1 MVKNIES
8 KIMKT
13 DEEKNNVIE
22 ELKVIEVQP
31 IEEVITPDVY
41 EVILIKSK
49 NSDCYYITYK
59 KNSKQRLC
67 QYLQSYIKRYHNYM
81 NQKCKK
87 WSGLLK
93 LISLNNLTI
102 EQLQKY
108 DNLDDTIT
116 FIEDY
121 IKNNLNNCED
131 IEKVDIPKI
140 DKITT
145 ELVKK
150 PVLTIEEEKSVR
162 SNTLKNTIT
171 KIRKKLK
178 QNQSSK
184 QKFTIRRIPNLAK
197 SINDYDMEKSK
208 NNSKNFMTLRR
219 SYKFLVIV
227 LRYINYVSYAIFI

>member
-1 MVKNIES
+1 
-8 KIMKT
+8 
-13 DEEKNNVIE
+13 
-22 ELKVIEVQP
+22 
-31 IEEVITPDVY
+31 
-41 EVILIKSK
+41 
-49 NSDCYYITYK
+49 
-59 KNSKQRLC
+59 
-67 QYLQSYIKRYHNYM
+67 M

-121 IKNNLNNCED
+121 IKNNLYNCED

-150 PVLTIEEEKSVR
+150 PVLTIEEKKERKKQYAKKYYNKNTDKIKTKSVVKAKIYYK
-162 SNTLKNTIT
+162 KNTEPRKEYQRLRYGEI
-171 KIRKKLK
+171 KKQLKKLHD
-178 QNQSSK
+178 
-184 QKFTIRRIPNLAK
+184 I
-197 SINDYDMEKSK
+197 EKK
-208 NNSKNFMTLRR
+208 L
-219 SYKFLVIV
+219 
-227 LRYINYVSYAIFI
+227 

>member
-1 MVKNIES
+1 MSVKEMVKNIES

-31 IEEVITPDVY
+31 IEVITPDVY

-150 PVLTIEEEKSVR
+150 PVLTIEEKKERKKQYAKKYYNKNTDKIKTKSVVKAKIYYK
-162 SNTLKNTIT
+162 KNTEPRKEYQRLRYGEI
-171 KIRKKLK
+171 KKQLKKLHD
-178 QNQSSK
+178 
-184 QKFTIRRIPNLAK
+184 I
-197 SINDYDMEKSK
+197 EKK
-208 NNSKNFMTLRR
+208 L
-219 SYKFLVIV
+219 
-227 LRYINYVSYAIFI
+227 